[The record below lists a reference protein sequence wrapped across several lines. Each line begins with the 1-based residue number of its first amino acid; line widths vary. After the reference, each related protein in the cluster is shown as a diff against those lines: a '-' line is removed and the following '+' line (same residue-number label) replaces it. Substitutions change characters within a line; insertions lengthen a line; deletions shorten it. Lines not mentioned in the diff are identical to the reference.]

1 MYFFNKYI
9 SLNLKRKVHY
19 EELIVEE
26 EKPKENDQEPKGI
39 YAKKCDLLKRFNKIL
54 YQYFNTL
61 TEEDLK
67 AIDELLAKA
76 EKIISQVSIGSSRS
90 SLGTAR
96 RSIGLPTDPTKKPP
110 QAKSDIKPAR
120 IESKLP
126 SRPSLTNLSR
136 PTTASKPVYMNA
148 PYRTESI
155 PNTFRRSKSVVSGF
169 GDKSTPKQQINEIKT
184 DSERRFISNLDSIKF
199 DSLLNII
206 NFKIN

>member
-1 MYFFNKYI
+1 M
-9 SLNLKRKVHY
+9 
-19 EELIVEE
+19 
-26 EKPKENDQEPKGI
+26 
-39 YAKKCDLLKRFNKIL
+39 
-54 YQYFNTL
+54 
-61 TEEDLK
+61 
-67 AIDELLAKA
+67 LAKA

-96 RSIGLPTDPTKKPP
+96 RSTGLSIESAKKPP

-169 GDKSTPKQQINEIKT
+169 GDKSTPKQQISEIKT
-184 DSERRFISNLDSIKF
+184 DSERRFIFILDSIKS

-206 NFKIN
+206 NFKIDRFEIIKSIIDRRAEIN